1 MFGIC
6 YALILNVIPLVIL
19 IEYQEINGFYIE
31 IGPSNTLTKANGPY
45 FEFVHELT
53 N

>member
-6 YALILNVIPLVIL
+6 NAFM
-19 IEYQEINGFYIE
+19 QEINGFYIE
-31 IGPSNTLTKANGPY
+31 IGPLNTPTKANGPY